1 MKQDDI
7 IVWVMNRKEYI
18 EILKKHYQYRERLL
32 KGEIKLPYK
41 AATRLIGPDRAYH
54 LYRFVKPTRGK

>member
-1 MKQDDI
+1 
-7 IVWVMNRKEYI
+7 MNRKEYI
-18 EILKKHYQYRERLL
+18 ETLKKHYQYREKLL

-54 LYRFVKPTRGK
+54 LYRFVKPARIKHR